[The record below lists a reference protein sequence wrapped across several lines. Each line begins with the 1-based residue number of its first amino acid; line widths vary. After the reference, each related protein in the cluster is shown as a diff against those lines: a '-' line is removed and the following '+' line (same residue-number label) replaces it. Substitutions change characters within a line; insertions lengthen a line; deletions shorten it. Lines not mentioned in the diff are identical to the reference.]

1 MSQSPLTNEIDENEQ
16 PHDPYLENWNK
27 LATLIRGGR
36 SLSGRERNCCFLNHG
51 AIPPNEQQFSDVS
64 AAVGLDLIDDGRGL
78 AVVDWD
84 HDGDLDLWLANRTGP
99 RIRFMRNQLAENT
112 NFISLQLQGTTANRD
127 AIGARVELLSH
138 GDDAR
143 QIETV
148 RAGEGFLS
156 QSSKRVH
163 FGLGENESPRTVR
176 VRWPGSSKIQE
187 FPELKANRRYRLVQ
201 GAEQPYLFPKRNP
214 ITLEPGE
221 LTAPPTN
228 DATRVVLSQ
237 RRNLPK
243 LNLISFTGEQQ
254 PLSSIG
260 SQPTLINLWASW
272 CQPCIE
278 ELQQLAKQA
287 QEYKAQGLE
296 IVAISVDED
305 VAAATQVYE
314 RLELPFTG
322 GMAPNSTVEQL
333 TQIDR
338 EIFYRFQNLPLPCSF
353 LVDQSGKV
361 AVVYKGPVSG
371 DQLQSDIDSLQ
382 GSLTQMVQTGQ
393 PFPGQSIAAWFSPDP
408 VNIAR
413 AYWEGGYADEAIDAL
428 TDPVQKPTS
437 TQEKL
442 RALQLLA
449 TIAKSKN
456 MPALHQSSLQQL
468 VRLQPNGFA
477 ARIQLALSYH
487 REGRAK
493 ELSAQIDHL
502 ERSAADHAQLLRM
515 LGPFYISLGQPEQ
528 GLKRL
533 KQAQRLSPNDAE
545 IQMSVALAYQ
555 ISAEI
560 NLAIKQYEEI
570 LQNHPHRLD
579 AANNLAWLLATDPST
594 AARRSEAVA
603 LAKETCR
610 QTQDRHPAFL
620 DTLAMALANSGDQA
634 AAVDVLR
641 RAIPV
646 AQGRGEI
653 DLARKMRDR
662 LTSYQ

>member
-1 MSQSPLTNEIDENEQ
+1 MSQSPLTNEINQDEHS
-16 PHDPYLENWNK
+16 HDSYLENWNK

-36 SLSGRERNCCFLNHG
+36 SLSGRERNCCFLNHR
-51 AIPPNEQQFSDVS
+51 AIPTSEQRFSDVS

-112 NFISLQLQGTTANRD
+112 NFISLQLQGTIANRD
-127 AIGARVELLSH
+127 AIGARVELI
-138 GDDAR
+138 GYDDDTR

-156 QSSKRVH
+156 QSSKLVH
-163 FGLGENESPRTVR
+163 FGLGENKSPHTVR

-187 FPELKANRRYRLVQ
+187 FPDLKANRRYRLVQ
-201 GAEQPYLFPKRNP
+201 GIEQPHLFPKRNP

-221 LTAPPTN
+221 LTTPPTN
-228 DATRVVLSQ
+228 DTTRTVLSQ

-260 SQPTLINLWASW
+260 NQPTLINLWASW
-272 CQPCIE
+272 CQPCIK
-278 ELQQLAKQA
+278 ELQKLAKQA
-287 QEYKAQGLE
+287 QKYEAQGLE

-305 VAAATQVYE
+305 VASATQTYE

-322 GMAPNSTVEQL
+322 GMASNSTVDQL

-353 LVDQSGKV
+353 LVDQNGKI
-361 AVVYKGPVSG
+361 AVVYKGSING

-382 GSLTQMVQTGQ
+382 GSVTQMVQKGQ

-408 VNIAR
+408 ANIAR

-428 TDPVQKPTS
+428 TDPIQNPTS
-437 TQEKL
+437 PQEKI

-468 VRLQPNGFA
+468 VRIQPNGFA
-477 ARIQLALSYH
+477 ARIQLALSYQ
-487 REGRAK
+487 REGRVK
-493 ELSAQIDHL
+493 ELSEEIDHL
-502 ERSAADHAQLLRM
+502 EKSAANHAQLLRM
-515 LGPFYISLGQPEQ
+515 LGPFYISLGQPQQ

-545 IQMSVALAYQ
+545 IQMSMALAYQ
-555 ISAEI
+555 ISGEI
-560 NLAIKQYEEI
+560 QLAIKQYEEI
-570 LQNHPHRLD
+570 LKHHPHRLD
-579 AANNLAWLLATDPST
+579 AANNLAWLLATDPNT
-594 AARRSEAVA
+594 AARRAEAVP
-603 LAKETCR
+603 LARKTCR
-610 QTQDRHPAFL
+610 QTQDRHPAYL

-641 RAIPV
+641 RAIPL

-662 LTSYQ
+662 LTSYE